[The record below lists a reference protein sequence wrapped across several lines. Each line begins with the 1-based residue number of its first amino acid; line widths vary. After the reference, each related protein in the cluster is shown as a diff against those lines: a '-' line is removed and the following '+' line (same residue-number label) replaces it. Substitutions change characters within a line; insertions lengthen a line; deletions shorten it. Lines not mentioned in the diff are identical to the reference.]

1 MNEDNKNMMNQVMT
15 WLVRDIE
22 QETIRSAFIH
32 ANNYLILREMVLE
45 SGALMRPFNASAMLQ
60 TQKSSAAAS
69 YLVYKFGTN
78 IREKDIL

>member
-45 SGALMRPFNASAMLQ
+45 SGALMRSFNASAMLQ
-60 TQKSSAAAS
+60 TKSSAAS

>member
-1 MNEDNKNMMNQVMT
+1 MNEDNINKMNQVMT

-45 SGALMRPFNASAMLQ
+45 SGALMRSFNASAMLQ
-60 TQKSSAAAS
+60 TQNR
-69 YLVYKFGTN
+69 LLRVVYKFGTN